1 MSEGYKKILVH
12 ISCRKVET
20 VEIEV
25 PVEYSDDEI
34 RDKVWDVSYDYEG
47 SYDFAWEDSEGEE

>member
-12 ISCRKVET
+12 ISCRRVET

-25 PVEYSDDEI
+25 P
-34 RDKVWDVSYDYEG
+34 YDYEG
-47 SYDFAWEDSEGEE
+47 SYDVDWEDLSNE

>member
-12 ISCRKVET
+12 VSCRRVET

-25 PVEYSDDEI
+25 PVEYSEDAI
-34 RDKVWDVSYDYEG
+34 RDTAWDASYDYEG
-47 SYDFAWEDSEGEE
+47 SYDVDWEDLTDE